1 MYCSNC
7 DKVVDHM
14 LIRKH
19 SLVDAKETAYLFR
32 CNKCNLLIWI
42 VSEYYIE

>member
-7 DKVVDHM
+7 GEVVDHM

-19 SLVDAKETAYLFR
+19 SLVDAKETAYLLDVI
-32 CNKCNLLIWI
+32 NVI
-42 VSEYYIE
+42 Y